1 MTSRGCEEMFSPWEQ
16 PLMDKRHSL
25 KTYFLFT
32 CTSLTDFY
40 KSHTKPKIFFMI
52 RHDTEVLL
60 AFLMKLFH
68 NSYDTQMCLYLFVL
82 IFFFFFFNLSLFL
95 K

>member
-1 MTSRGCEEMFSPWEQ
+1 MTSRGCEEMFSSWEQ
-16 PLMDKRHSL
+16 PLMDQCHSL

-32 CTSLTDFY
+32 YTSLTDFY
-40 KSHTKPKIFFMI
+40 KSHNKPKIFFMS

-68 NSYDTQMCLYLFVL
+68 NPYDTEMCLYIFV
-82 IFFFFFFNLSLFL
+82 
-95 K
+95 